1 MILHLDTIGL
11 ATPKVLSLDNKN
23 KLIFILYCARLIVPL
38 ASPKVLSFGNEKKNL
53 FSFCISL
60 TYYIKSSR
68 SDKQIYSFLSHLIRF
83 FVPLSP

>member
-23 KLIFILYCARLIVPL
+23 KLVFILYCARLIVPL

-60 TYYIKSSR
+60 TYSYLCPHETDQLGFYR
-68 SDKQIYSFLSHLIRF
+68 LR
-83 FVPLSP
+83 